1 MSTPSF
7 AGIELD
13 RSPVS
18 STARMSSLV
27 GGETRLLR
35 RNKLMLF
42 NAFVMPILPFLLL
55 IPMRLNDKLD
65 QEQTML
71 FVSISLALIL
81 LFVIYYNVL
90 SAAVARRDELVLKR
104 LRTGE
109 ASDKEILTCLALP
122 SMAIGVILFVAMTLV
137 AWLVLGQA
145 PPVNPLLLAVSVLG
159 GSLLFVLLA
168 LVTTTF
174 TKSSEAAQI
183 TSLPIVLVS
192 MLGVGFTSVD
202 WMPEWGQIAT
212 RFTPMSPVSELFRL
226 GWGGEQYDGT
236 VVNFLDSFASSW
248 QPLAI
253 LLGWIVL
260 AAGCAITYFRW
271 EPRG

>member
-1 MSTPSF
+1 MSTSF

-13 RSPVS
+13 RKPVS
-18 STARMSSLV
+18 SGARMASLV

-42 NAFVMPILPFLLL
+42 NAFVMPVLPFLLL
-55 IPMRLNDKLD
+55 IPMKINGKLD

-122 SMAIGVILFVAMTLV
+122 SMSIGIVLFVAMTLV
-137 AWLVLGQA
+137 AWLALGQA

-183 TSLPIVLVS
+183 TSLPIVLIS
-192 MLGVGFTSVD
+192 MLGIGFTSVD

-226 GWGGEQYDGT
+226 GWGGERHDGSIAGFT
-236 VVNFLDSFASSW
+236 DSFAASW
-248 QPLAI
+248 QPAAI
-253 LLGWIVL
+253 LVGWIVL
-260 AAGCAITYFRW
+260 TTACALTYFRW